1 RIAIL
6 AFDGSVHVV
15 HELGAVTDVAAL
27 QTAVKALR
35 ADGDWDIQ
43 MALDASYG
51 RLATATPGRLRHVIL
66 MSCGYPQVDPS
77 GSDAQSMQIRD
88 QGAAGIGITFVGV
101 LLGYDGN
108 LAALLGKTEGANY
121 YYLGDT
127 QHVDEVF
134 DQDADLIITPIAYEL
149 SLSVGLAGGWQL

>member
-1 RIAIL
+1 LVVAIDKSSSMTIDLAQVTDAVAKLVTHMRADDRIAIL

-127 QHVDEVF
+127 
-134 DQDADLIITPIAYEL
+134 
-149 SLSVGLAGGWQL
+149 